1 MKFLVDSLSSNS
13 EITSAEHELRR
24 WSIAAGGTITL
35 AGLVFLIWGFMAPM
49 HGAVVAQGVVRVEN
63 NRQQIHHQEGGI
75 IKSILVKNGDFVRKE
90 QDLLEL
96 EDLRISAN
104 SGIIGQNIA
113 AEMAKQARLTAER
126 DFKEKIN
133 FPERLLAQSNNLFV
147 SNILK
152 KERDLFLQKRKSLQL
167 QLDIL
172 GQQIAETGREID
184 AIRQQIAADQVSSK
198 SMDDELKA
206 NASLLDKGFISPTR
220 MFGLQRNLADYQSR
234 VAEHQA
240 DLSRAQQKQN
250 DLRLKQEDIRNSAR
264 QAALTELKDSFS
276 KTSDLEEQMR
286 PAEDAQ
292 RRQII
297 RSPAEGT
304 VVNLK
309 ANTIGAS
316 IGPREP
322 IMEIVPDNQELIVEI
337 HLTPNSILE
346 LTLGM
351 QAEVKLLAYD
361 TRTTPLVSGSLK
373 YISADVLNDPNG
385 TTYYL
390 GQIALDPKSLQAA
403 QVNHVQ
409 PGMPAEVYIKTV
421 PRTAF
426 QYIVDPVTLSL
437 GRAFRER

>member
-1 MKFLVDSLSSNS
+1 MKLLEKHFSSS
-13 EITSAEHELRR
+13 HEMKPAEQELRR
-24 WSIAAGGTITL
+24 WSIAAGGTVTL
-35 AGLVFLIWGFMAPM
+35 AGLVFLIWGFLAPM

-96 EDLRISAN
+96 EDLRVTAN

-113 AEMAKQARLTAER
+113 AEMARQARLTAER
-126 DFKEKIN
+126 DFKEKIT
-133 FPERLLAQSNNLFV
+133 FPERLLAQSNNAFV
-147 SNILK
+147 DNILK

-167 QLDIL
+167 QLNIL
-172 GQQIAETGREID
+172 GQQITETGREIE
-184 AIRQQIAADQVSSK
+184 AVRQQIAADQISSK

-250 DLRLKQEDIRNSAR
+250 DLRLKQEDIRNAAR

-297 RSPAEGT
+297 RAPVEGT

-322 IMEIVPDNQELIVEI
+322 IMEIVPDNQELIVEV

-346 LTLGM
+346 LTPGM

-361 TRTTPLVSGSLK
+361 TRTTPLVSGRLK
-373 YISADVLNDPNG
+373 YISADVLSDPNG

-390 GQIALDPKSLQAA
+390 GQIELDPKSLLAA
-403 QVNHVQ
+403 QIGGVQ
-409 PGMPAEVYIKTV
+409 PGMPAEVYIKTI

-426 QYIVDPVTLSL
+426 RYIADPVSLSL